1 MPSLESTNRK
11 ASGEGR
17 EEGEMSDEQE
27 RERGDEERCEVRDT
41 HDHPFSLMS
50 FDYS

>member
-11 ASGEGR
+11 ASGEGS

-27 RERGDEERCEVRDT
+27 KERGDEERCEVRDT

>member
-1 MPSLESTNRK
+1 MPSLESKNRK
-11 ASGEGR
+11 VSGEER
-17 EEGEMSDEQE
+17 EEGEMSDKQE

-50 FDYS
+50 L